1 MVLGALG
8 VALPLLPSVPFL
20 LVAAFAFAE
29 SSERCHA
36 WLVNHRLFGALINDW
51 RRYGAIDRRA
61 KWLAVISMLA
71 AVGLSIALEVHAW
84 VLGIQVVVIAIAAL
98 YVLSRPSPPLT

>member
-61 KWLAVISMLA
+61 KCLAVVSMLA
-71 AVGLSIALEVHAW
+71 AIGLSVALQVHAW
-84 VLGIQVVVIAIAAL
+84 VLGIQVVVITVAAL
-98 YVLSRPSPPLT
+98 YVVSRPSPPQT